1 MNIVMV
7 ASECAPFFKTGGLAD
22 VVASLPK
29 ALTKKDHHLKVFIPK
44 HRCLPSEIASK
55 LEFITSFTVHVKW
68 REQYCGLFKY
78 EAEGVTYYF
87 IDNQYYFDRLQMYG
101 EMDDAE
107 RYTYFTH
114 AFFKALDVLEV
125 DPDFIHCHDWPTAL
139 IPLYTKAGVVN
150 TKAKTVFTIHNL
162 KYQGIFPLSVF
173 DELLHL
179 DRIHLGGLE
188 YEGAIN
194 FMKAA
199 LIHADWVTTVSPS
212 YAQEIMDPYFGE
224 GLEAFLHARNTS
236 LTGIVNGIDED
247 VYNPATDLYVSVPY
261 KKHFARKKE
270 NKRIMQQEF
279 DLTVSKEIPMFV
291 LISRLVEEKGLPLLV
306 HILDELLTTESVQV
320 VIMGTGETRFEE
332 HFQEIANR
340 YPNSCRF
347 MNVFQEGLARRLY
360 ASSDFFLMPS
370 RFEPCGLSQLIALRY
385 ESVPIVRETGGL
397 KDTIVPYNEYTGE
410 GNGFSFTNYNA
421 DDFLNTIRYAIH
433 LYHQPRHWNQI
444 LKNVYKSKL
453 NWEHSAAQYENIY
466 MKLLNPTN
474 KEDPYVIDS
483 RSTEPN
489 SKREA
494 HLVIR

>member
-1 MNIVMV
+1 MNLVMV

-29 ALTKKDHHLKVFIPK
+29 ALAKKSHQLTVFLPK
-44 HRCLPSEIASK
+44 HRSLPSEITSK
-55 LEFITSFTVHVKW
+55 LHFICSFDVHVKW
-68 REQYCGLFKY
+68 RKQYCGIFSY
-78 EAEGVTYYF
+78 EQDQVTYYF

-107 RYTYFTH
+107 RYAYFTH
-114 AFFKALDVLEV
+114 AFFKALETLNIQPEL
-125 DPDFIHCHDWPTAL
+125 IHCHDWQTAL
-139 IPLYTKAGVVN
+139 IPLYIKAGVYNLNV
-150 TKAKTVFTIHNL
+150 KTVFTIHNL

-179 DRIHLGGLE
+179 DRIHIGGLE
-188 YEGAIN
+188 YKGTIN

-199 LIHADWVTTVSPS
+199 LIHADWVTTVSPT
-212 YAQEIMDPYFGE
+212 YAQEILEPYYGE
-224 GLEAFLHARNTS
+224 GLEPFLHARRTS
-236 LTGIVNGIDED
+236 LSGIVNGIDED
-247 VYNPATDLYVSVPY
+247 IYNPAKDLYVSIPY
-261 KKHFARKKE
+261 KRHYSRKKE
-270 NKRIMQQEF
+270 NKRIMQQEL
-279 DLTVSKEIPMFV
+279 DLTVSTDIPMFV
-291 LISRLVEEKGLPLLV
+291 VISRLVEEKGLPLLV

-320 VIMGTGETRFEE
+320 VIMGTGESRFEE
-332 HFQEIANR
+332 HFLAISNR

-397 KDTIVPYNEYTGE
+397 KDTIQPYNEYTGE

-421 DDFLNTIRYAIH
+421 NDFLNTIRYGIH
-433 LYHQPRHWNQI
+433 LYHQPKHWNQI
-444 LKNVYKSKL
+444 LKNVYKCKL
-453 NWEHSAAQYENIY
+453 NWEHSAAKYEDIY
-466 MKLLNPTN
+466 KKLLNPIN
-474 KEDPYVIDS
+474 KEDPYVNDS
-483 RSTEPN
+483 RSSKPN
-489 SKREA
+489 SERET